1 MLSNSRILAKTTQGQ
16 NTVILTQADSAYVLI
31 LGTYINTKSR
41 NPFSKKV
48 TQTFKV
54 IAEKIIGREEALLA
68 LEQINR
74 LARTESKVTNKQTGI
89 LSLSAPA
96 IAPATATRKT
106 AENSEATI
114 LLLETSKASASTKKT
129 AKPATPVASPYYPVL
144 EIFLASQMTC
154 APNKRG

>member
-16 NTVILTQADSAYVLI
+16 NTVILAQADSAYVLI
-31 LGTYINTKSR
+31 LGTYIDTKSR

-48 TQTFKV
+48 TKAFKV
-54 IAEKIIGREEALLA
+54 LAEKHISREEALLA

-74 LARTESKVTNKQTGI
+74 LARTESKANKQTAT
-89 LSLSAPA
+89 LALSAPA
-96 IAPATATRKT
+96 IASAPVEHMAS
-106 AENSEATI
+106 ENYEATI
-114 LLLETSKASASTKKT
+114 LLLETSRASTETKKT
-129 AKPATPVASPYYPVL
+129 PKPAAPVASPYYPVL